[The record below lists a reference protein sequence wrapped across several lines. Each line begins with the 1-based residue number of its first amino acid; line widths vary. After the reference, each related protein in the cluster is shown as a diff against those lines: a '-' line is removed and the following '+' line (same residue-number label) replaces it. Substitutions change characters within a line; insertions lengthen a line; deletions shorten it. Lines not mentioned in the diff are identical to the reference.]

1 MTDYEYMQAIIARG
15 FDDYESCKQFLETT
29 NTQSEPESEDCE
41 NEEFMGQ

>member
-15 FDDYESCKQFLETT
+15 FDDCESCKQFLETT
-29 NTQSEPESEDCE
+29 NTQSESEDYE